1 MKRSLSLVEIVVII
15 AVAVLFAVAVIALLS
30 NAHPVVVAFC
40 TVAAL
45 SLIMLMLRL
54 NLSPDRLRARQ
65 SERTLKLAAQTLPFM
80 QKGLSIESAQEVCKL
95 LLPATEASAVS
106 ITDKE
111 IILGYF
117 GREMK
122 SHRIGSPITT
132 EATKRTIAEGRVQIA
147 RSHEEIGRSKT
158 FKLLQAAICVPLFQ
172 HEEVVGVLKFYYRN
186 AQQINANQL
195 AMAEGLGGL
204 LDMQLRLAEL
214 EHQRE
219 LAAKMNLKALQA
231 QINPHFLYN
240 TINTIASLI
249 RTNPQHARILLRE
262 FAVFYRQTLEGSM
275 EETTLDWEINQTLR
289 YLGFEK
295 ARFGSDQIIVGV
307 EVDEELLNIDVPA
320 FIIQPLVENA
330 VAHARRVDEPL
341 HVYIRGSITG
351 QRVVIIVEDDGIG
364 MPESTQMMA
373 LKVSDPERT
382 GVALKNV
389 AERLEG
395 FFGKNA
401 GLEVQSEV
409 NVGTRIIL
417 NLGLWDSCKVVKD
430 DKSDNSR

>member
-1 MKRSLSLVEIVVII
+1 MKRSLSLVEVIVIVATAILL
-15 AVAVLFAVAVIALLS
+15 AVAIIALLT
-30 NAHPVVVAFC
+30 NAHPVVVMLC
-40 TVAAL
+40 AAAAV
-45 SLIMLMLRL
+45 SLLLLMLQI
-54 NLSPDRLRARQ
+54 NTNPDRLRARQ
-65 SERTLKLAAQTLPFM
+65 SERTLKLAAQTLPYM
-80 QKGLSIESAQEVCKL
+80 QKGLNEESAQEVCKL

-106 ITDKE
+106 ITSTE
-111 IILGYF
+111 YILGYF
-117 GREMK
+117 GREMS
-122 SHRIGSPITT
+122 SHYVGSPISTA
-132 EATKRTIAEGRVQIA
+132 ATKRAIAEGKVQIA
-147 RSHEEIGRSKT
+147 RSHEEIGPPKT
-158 FKLLQAAICVPLFQ
+158 FKSLQAAICVPLCQ
-172 HEEVVGVLKFYYRN
+172 QGEVVGVLKFYFRT
-186 AQQINANQL
+186 AQQISANQL

-214 EHQRE
+214 EYQRE

-249 RTNPQHARILLRE
+249 RTDPQHARILLRE

-275 EETTLDWEINQTLR
+275 EETTLDWEITQTLR

-295 ARFGSDQIIVGV
+295 ARFGSDKIIVGV

-330 VAHARRVDEPL
+330 VAHARREDEPL
-341 HVYIRGSITG
+341 HVHIKGSVTAE
-351 QRVVIIVEDDGIG
+351 QQVVIIVEDDGVG
-364 MPESTQMMA
+364 MPESTQKKA
-373 LKVSDPERT
+373 LKEENLERT

-389 AERLEG
+389 ADRLEG

-401 GLEVQSEV
+401 GLEVQSKV

-417 NLGLWDSCKVVKD
+417 NLGTWDSCKAVKH
-430 DKSDNSR
+430 DKGDYS